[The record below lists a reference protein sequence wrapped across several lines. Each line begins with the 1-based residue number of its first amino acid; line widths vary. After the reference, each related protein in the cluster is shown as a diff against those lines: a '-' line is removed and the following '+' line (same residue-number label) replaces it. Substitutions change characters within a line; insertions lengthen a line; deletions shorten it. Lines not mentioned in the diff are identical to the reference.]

1 MGIKAQ
7 WTTET
12 IGTRVI
18 FAREQVR
25 RSRMHAGIQ
34 GEVKTLMPG
43 LCSWGY
49 STLTTWSVD
58 RLHLN
63 HHQSAFEMLA
73 SEANGGLFH
82 HQTTRPG
89 LVLEATCVNDLGYN
103 YLGNCINA
111 ECSLLV
117 RASSPA
123 LSLEYLVGILL
134 WDLSRLEQ
142 SLSKTLFRSL
152 SDRKTCVVFLWAS
165 TKLHFQPF
173 AAC

>member
-1 MGIKAQ
+1 MGRPGSDAGLWPLMGRSTQ
-7 WTTET
+7 GGCVHGCVSVWESRHSEQQT

-25 RSRMHAGIQ
+25 SSRMHAGIQ

-43 LCSWGY
+43 LCSRGY

-63 HHQSAFEMLA
+63 HSQNAFEMLA

-82 HQTTRPG
+82 HQSTRPG

-103 YLGNCINA
+103 YLGKCINA

-117 RASSPA
+117 
-123 LSLEYLVGILL
+123 
-134 WDLSRLEQ
+134 
-142 SLSKTLFRSL
+142 
-152 SDRKTCVVFLWAS
+152 
-165 TKLHFQPF
+165 
-173 AAC
+173 